1 MHTTGSARVTFA
13 CFNST
18 LVRLKCKEGDN
29 EGGLTMFQLHYGSI
43 KILKKSEFDKFYTRF
58 NSTMVRLK

>member
-1 MHTTGSARVTFA
+1 
-13 CFNST
+13 
-18 LVRLKCKEGDN
+18 
-29 EGGLTMFQLHYGSI
+29 MFQLHYGSI